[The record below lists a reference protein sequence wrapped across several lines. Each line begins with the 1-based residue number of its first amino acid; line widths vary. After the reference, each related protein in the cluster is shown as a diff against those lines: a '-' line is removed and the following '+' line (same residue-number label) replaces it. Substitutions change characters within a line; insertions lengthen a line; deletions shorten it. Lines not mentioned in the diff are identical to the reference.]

1 MAVNWTLALKII
13 LWLWY
18 WFNSIYVS
26 FSLHKSS
33 ISILMRP
40 KQCRPILLLTSLFV
54 SRQAPLPPRGPGHR
68 GRVRG
73 GRGRGGQQPRP
84 LRHRG
89 RAARHHL
96 PLGAQHQHR
105 PHHPRAAQVRY
116 FLLIWYFLT
125 KLIFYRFHLRA
136 GLRRCHWPST
146 RSGMT
151 PHPRMWRTPPYPP
164 PSSGSPTPGRSWARR
179 SAGPPTPWARPRRPA
194 CSNLWLQVKHW

>member
-40 KQCRPILLLTSLFV
+40 KQCRPILLLTSLSV
-54 SRQAPLPPRGPGHR
+54 SRPAAVPPRGPGHR

-73 GRGRGGQQPRP
+73 GRGRGGQQPRA

-105 PHHPRAAQVRY
+105 PHQPRAAQVRY
-116 FLLIWYFLT
+116 FLLIWYFFFYETYFLSISPSCRSAALSLT
-125 KLIFYRFHLRA
+125 KHKIRWWPHILACEGLLLTSLHPQVLRHQDRA
-136 GLRRCHWPST
+136 GRGAVLGLQPRGRGRVALRVQTCGCR
-146 RSGMT
+146 
-151 PHPRMWRTPPYPP
+151 
-164 PSSGSPTPGRSWARR
+164 
-179 SAGPPTPWARPRRPA
+179 
-194 CSNLWLQVKHW
+194 

>member
-40 KQCRPILLLTSLFV
+40 KQCRPILLLTSLLV
-54 SRQAPLPPRGPGHR
+54 SRPAAVPPRGPGHR

-73 GRGRGGQQPRP
+73 GRGRGGQQPRA

-105 PHHPRAAQVRY
+105 PHQPRAAQVRY
-116 FLLIWYFLT
+116 YFPFD
-125 KLIFYRFHLRA
+125 IFWRTLFSIDFTFVQIGGA
-136 GLRRCHWPST
+136 VT
-146 RSGMT
+146 DKAQDQVMT
-151 PHPRMWRTPPYPP
+151 SHPRMWRTPPYQP
-164 PSSGSPTPGRSWARR
+164 PSSGSPTRGQSWARR